1 MFGQI
6 ITMPR
11 IENEIWSRIKEG
23 DSAAFAEL
31 YDGFASAMFSLSLQ
45 ILNDRWE
52 AEEVIQDVFSYL
64 WRKPDSYSPSKGK
77 FSSWLLV
84 ITRNRSIDRYRSRK
98 RRLDRGQSD
107 EVLNQKEDF
116 SQTDG
121 AEEATLN
128 DERKQLRVAFRLLPP
143 DQRQVLELSY
153 FKGFNHKEISE
164 KLGLSLGTVKSRIR
178 LGVEK
183 LRNSL
188 STLRL

>member
-11 IENEIWSRIKEG
+11 LENEIWTRIKEG

-164 KLGLSLGTVKSRIR
+164 KLDLSLGTVKSRIR

-188 STLRL
+188 YTLRL

>member
-11 IENEIWSRIKEG
+11 IENEIWTRIKEG

-164 KLGLSLGTVKSRIR
+164 KLDLSLGTVKSRIR

-188 STLRL
+188 YTLRL